1 MKKKLLSRAAAGALA
16 GLAISYAITILL
28 SLGWGGGSY
37 LPCRPELAA
46 LAGSESRAV
55 ALQALFALL
64 VGAGFGACSLIWQID
79 RWSLARQT
87 GVYFFLISLVMLPA
101 AYGMYWMEHSLAG
114 FAPCSSSCSGGRAC
128 WPDAAASTSS
138 TTPSPPPSAA
148 APKAERFCDTPKR
161 PSPAGKGAFLCAFG
175 IQSRAQGRS
184 RRAGRP

>member
-16 GLAISYAITILL
+16 GLAIGYAITILL

-114 FAPCSSSCSGGRAC
+114 FAQYFGLFALFFLLFWGAGVLAGRRSVHKLNDAL
-128 WPDAAASTSS
+128 AAAQ
-138 TTPSPPPSAA
+138 
-148 APKAERFCDTPKR
+148 RRR
-161 PSPAGKGAFLCAFG
+161 PEG
-175 IQSRAQGRS
+175 
-184 RRAGRP
+184 